1 MAFLGSL
8 GKSLGLDTNFGKG
21 LVGGVA
27 TSISTGI
34 KEDRKRTQDN
44 IDNLVVET
52 YKGAVES
59 KKEFDSMY
67 KENKK
72 LVENIAANMGGEQ
85 GIKHPQAL
93 QAAQTLINLKGLDG
107 AFKVAQDYN
116 KSFRMYGKHPTKS
129 LLADETGTPTAITL
143 SGLTKSTLT
152 PMSIPDAS
160 KLGESA
166 AVGFMKMPFF
176 GGSEKRSSEISSKA
190 EALIKARGIDVNAK
204 TIELPPALEGKIDP
218 LILGIKENPIEEK
231 ARLLTMLANAEKDG
245 TLTPK
250 KEADIKSMIDI
261 TEGIAKSLRTKKGLD
276 YLTLDR
282 IEGKT
287 EETLTGIYDIKQKR
301 NTMGVYTGA
310 DTKVKQQELLN
321 SSKKYYTDF
330 INRASYEGGDLRDG
344 NENFRKINDAIVRNK
359 KLIGTMINGEYTI
372 QIDEKSEY
380 LNYEQRK
387 ILNPKSPPR
396 QGVDTGNDNKDTTVQ
411 LGELKSSQEY
421 VDELKELKNRYPD
434 LGPSRINN
442 VEKNFVKSYMAENN
456 LSGKEGM
463 SEAQKVFRQLTQ
475 G

>member
-27 TSISTGI
+27 KSISTGI
-34 KEDRKRTQDN
+34 QEDRKRTQDN

-59 KKEFDSMY
+59 KKEFDKMY

-129 LLADETGTPTAITL
+129 LLADESGTPTAITL

-282 IEGKT
+282 IELKT
-287 EETLTGIYDIKQKR
+287 EETLTGMYDMKQKR
-301 NTMGVYTGA
+301 SSYGVYEGA
-310 DTKVKQQELLN
+310 DTKIKQKEILN
-321 SSKKYYTDF
+321 FSKKYYTDF
-330 INRASYEGGDLRDG
+330 INRASFEGGDLRDG
-344 NENFRKINDAIVRNK
+344 NDNFRKINDAIIRNK

-396 QGVDTGNDNKDTTVQ
+396 QEVDTDNTKKDTTVQ
-411 LGELKSSQEY
+411 VGELKSSQEY
-421 VDELKELKNRYPD
+421 VSELKELKNRYPN
-434 LGPSRINN
+434 LGQNRITE
-442 VEKNFVKSYMAENN
+442 VEKNFVKSYQAEN
-456 LSGKEGM
+456 EGTSM

>member
-8 GKSLGLDTNFGKG
+8 GKSLGLSSSFGEG
-21 LVGGVA
+21 LVAGFA
-27 TSISTGI
+27 TSVDKGI
-34 KEDRKRTQDN
+34 QDDMKRTQDN
-44 IDNLVVET
+44 VDNLVIET

-59 KKEFDSMY
+59 KKEFDKMY

-85 GIKHPQAL
+85 GINHPQAL

-107 AFKVAQDYN
+107 AFTVAQDYN
-116 KSFRMYGKHPTKS
+116 KAFRMYGKHPTKS
-129 LLADETGTPTAITL
+129 LLADETGNGTPITL
-143 SGLTKSTLT
+143 SALTKSTVA
-152 PMSIPDAS
+152 PMAIPDAS

-166 AVGFMKMPFF
+166 NVGFMKLNLF
-176 GGSEKRSSEISSKA
+176 GGKDSSSSEITTRA
-190 EALIKARGIDVNAK
+190 QALIKARGIDINEQ
-204 TIELPPALEGKIDP
+204 TIELPPALKGKIDP
-218 LILGIKENPIEEK
+218 LVLGIKENPLEEK
-231 ARLLTMLANAEKDG
+231 ARLVTMLANAEKDG
-245 TLTPK
+245 TLTPE
-250 KEADIKSMIDI
+250 KEANIKSMIDI

-282 IEGKT
+282 IESKT

-301 NTMGVYTGA
+301 NPYGIYTGA
-310 DTKVKQQELLN
+310 DTKIKQQELLN

-330 INRASYEGGDLRDG
+330 INRASFEGGDLRDG

-387 ILNPKSPPR
+387 ILNPKSPPP
-396 QGVDTGNDNKDTTVQ
+396 QGVDTNNNNKDTTLEV
-411 LGELKSSQEY
+411 GELKSSQEY

-434 LGPSRINN
+434 LAQGRITE
-442 VEKNFVKSYMAENN
+442 VEKNFVKSYQAEN
-456 LSGKEGM
+456 EGTSM

>member
-1 MAFLGSL
+1 
-8 GKSLGLDTNFGKG
+8 
-21 LVGGVA
+21 
-27 TSISTGI
+27 
-34 KEDRKRTQDN
+34 
-44 IDNLVVET
+44 
-52 YKGAVES
+52 
-59 KKEFDSMY
+59 MY

-129 LLADETGTPTAITL
+129 LLADESGTPTAITL

-282 IEGKT
+282 IELKT
-287 EETLTGIYDIKQKR
+287 EETLTGMYDMKQKR
-301 NTMGVYTGA
+301 SSYGVYEGA
-310 DTKVKQQELLN
+310 DTKIKQKEILN
-321 SSKKYYTDF
+321 FSKKYYTDF
-330 INRASYEGGDLRDG
+330 INRASFEGGDLRDG
-344 NENFRKINDAIVRNK
+344 NDNFRKINDAIIRNK

-396 QGVDTGNDNKDTTVQ
+396 QEVDTDNTKKDTTVQ
-411 LGELKSSQEY
+411 VGELKSSQEY
-421 VDELKELKNRYPD
+421 VSELKELKNRYPN
-434 LGPSRINN
+434 LGQNRITE
-442 VEKNFVKSYMAENN
+442 VEKNFVKSYQAEN
-456 LSGKEGM
+456 EGTSM